1 MSATPDKP
9 QNPLLDLVLNVVLP
23 SLILEKLSKPAYL
36 GPQWALVVA
45 VSIPLAYGLWSFSQ
59 KRGMNF
65 FSVFGLVAI
74 IFTGG
79 LGLLK
84 LDPVWFSAKEA
95 AFPLFLGLA
104 FPLSLRFGRPLV
116 NEMLLNPQ
124 VVNVPLIQKSL
135 DTPQRVSGFASLL
148 KKASWGMAGTML
160 CSSIANFF
168 LCWYVL
174 NGKTPGTEEYTQAIG
189 KQNWM
194 GFIVIGIPMFVVTL
208 MLFFWFLKRITALT
222 GLERDDLMNNGQT
235 VRRQVSNGE

>member
-23 SLILEKLSKPAYL
+23 SLILEKLSKPVYL

-148 KKASWGMAGTML
+148 KKASWGM
-160 CSSIANFF
+160 
-168 LCWYVL
+168 
-174 NGKTPGTEEYTQAIG
+174 
-189 KQNWM
+189 
-194 GFIVIGIPMFVVTL
+194 
-208 MLFFWFLKRITALT
+208 
-222 GLERDDLMNNGQT
+222 
-235 VRRQVSNGE
+235 